1 MFEEIK
7 KFLFGKAFMFVL
19 KNVNQYED
27 FLLNKYLKDP
37 KLIKLV
43 DLGTDELEKL
53 IRKWALKHKD
63 YDQEIF
69 IPKLLNRAKDTDII
83 AEGFDTEYGRLTKRR
98 LKRKDG

>member
-1 MFEEIK
+1 MIEKTKGFI
-7 KFLFGKAFMFVL
+7 FGQAFMFVL
-19 KNVNQYED
+19 KNFNKYED

-37 KLIKLV
+37 NLVKLV

-63 YDQEIF
+63 YDQEIY